1 MRTVRRAVFFSL
13 FVFSLGITTNAQQ
26 KKTTGKASPNS
37 ASILRGKQVYQEA
50 CLTCHQADGNGVPMM
65 NPPITKTKW
74 VLGDKKQLITIV
86 LKGMDEVIEI
96 DGQEYHNTMPGH
108 MHLTDQQVADVL
120 TYIRTNFGNKAS
132 AVSVNEVKLVR
143 KNLDKLSKS

>member
-1 MRTVRRAVFFSL
+1 MRTFFRASIFIGLLFSL
-13 FVFSLGITTNAQQ
+13 AIETNAQQ
-26 KKTTGKASPNS
+26 KKPNGKATISK
-37 ASILRGKQVYQEA
+37 ASVERGKAVYAEA
-50 CLTCHQADGNGVPMM
+50 CLTCHQADGSGVPMM
-65 NPPITKTKW
+65 NPPLTKTKW

-120 TYIRTNFGNKAS
+120 TYIRNNFGNKAS
-132 AVSVNEVKLVR
+132 GVSVNEVKSVR